1 MAKRRKSGKDKAA
14 DQADAELWSQV
25 VASVRPLHR
34 KVGETAVIKKLPQ
47 SGLEKAPDESRGIK
61 QTPGPRTVAAKPKP
75 IRQAPAP
82 KAPPAFTGLDRRTSQ
97 KLTRGNTE
105 IDATLDLHGMSREIA
120 RIALG
125 NFLIAS
131 VSMGRRTV
139 LVITGKGHS
148 PYSSHTLHGYQHVE
162 TPEWQG
168 VIRKAFPQ
176 WLEEP
181 DIRAY
186 VAGYQPA
193 HPRHGGGGAF
203 YLRLRK
209 HKN

>member
-1 MAKRRKSGKDKAA
+1 MAKTRKSGKDKASE
-14 DQADAELWSQV
+14 QSDAQLWSQV
-25 VASVRPLHR
+25 AASVRPLHG
-34 KVGETAVIKKLPQ
+34 KVGERAAVKKLSQPG
-47 SGLEKAPDESRGIK
+47 SEEVAHEGRGVK
-61 QTPGPRTVAAKPKP
+61 QTPGPRAATAKPKP
-75 IRQAPAP
+75 VRQAPAP

-105 IDATLDLHGMSREIA
+105 IDATLDLHGMSRETA
-120 RIALG
+120 RIALR
-125 NFLIAS
+125 NFLTAS
-131 VSMGRRTV
+131 ISLGRRTV

-181 DIRAY
+181 EIRAH

>member
-1 MAKRRKSGKDKAA
+1 MAKTRKSGKDKATG
-14 DQADAELWSQV
+14 QADAELWSQV
-25 VASVRPLHR
+25 AASVRPLHR
-34 KVGETAVIKKLPQ
+34 KVGESAAVRKPSQPGSEDVATKPR
-47 SGLEKAPDESRGIK
+47 AAK
-61 QTPGPRTVAAKPKP
+61 QIPGPRAAAAKPKP
-75 IRQAPAP
+75 VRQ
-82 KAPPAFTGLDRRTSQ
+82 APPAFTGLDRRTSQ

-105 IDATLDLHGMSREIA
+105 IDATLDLHGMSRETA
-120 RIALG
+120 RMALR
-125 NFLIAS
+125 NFLTAS
-131 VSMGRRTV
+131 ISVGRRTV

-181 DIRAY
+181 EIRAH